1 MNDSK
6 ILEFSDGGKYLEGVP
21 LTHPTNKKLSD
32 IHEIQVS
39 LETIDFFEKLIP
51 RSKEE
56 ANKETMR
63 SIIQINRDIINK
75 LKSKIC

>member
-6 ILEFSDGGKYLEGVP
+6 ILEFSDGGKYIEGIP

-51 RSKEE
+51 RSKDQTNISTLR
-56 ANKETMR
+56 AIN
-63 SIIQINRDIINK
+63 QINRAN
-75 LKSKIC
+75 LNKSK